1 MMNDD
6 AIADL
11 VGPYVDDDLPAE
23 LRVRVEAALLASPQ
37 LAWEVATQR
46 LVKEKLKD
54 GAGEVVASDAF
65 RTRLLKKLYAD
76 NLHCRQPEL
85 EEALGQIALPIGF

>member
-1 MMNDD
+1 MNDD

-23 LRVRVEAALLASPQ
+23 LRARVETALLASPQ
-37 LAWEVATQR
+37 LAWEVVTQR
-46 LVKEKLKD
+46 LVKERLKD

-76 NLHCRQPEL
+76 NPLCRQPEL